1 MGIRPSKS
9 PHGASPEQRSSCHVL
24 EPDCNFPKL
33 NIYTNA
39 MQCFAVMI
47 DIYRCQISQT
57 NIDQCIAMLTNLPV
71 DIDRC

>member
-1 MGIRPSKS
+1 M
-9 PHGASPEQRSSCHVL
+9 L
-24 EPDCNFPKL
+24 EPDCNFPKQ
-33 NIYTNA
+33 NMYTNA